1 MKYTINN
8 QGFNTKAELKA
19 YYRQIFES
27 YKRQEILSRE
37 DHIAIFH
44 LLRWHPKY
52 EEKTSKSIKHIK
64 VDVKEH
70 RGYYTNN
77 AFWLVHHD
85 NTETSFSYPTCVN
98 AIKPNKTQKDGI

>member
-1 MKYTINN
+1 MEYIINN
-8 QGFNTKAELKA
+8 IGFNTKVEIKA

-27 YKRQEILSRE
+27 YKRGEILSRE

-52 EEKTSKSIKHIK
+52 EEKAAKPIKHIK

-70 RGYYTNN
+70 EGFWTNN

-85 NTETSFSYPTCVN
+85 DTETSFSYPTCVT
-98 AIKPNKTQKDGI
+98 AIKPHKITSDVI

>member
-8 QGFNTKAELKA
+8 QGFNTKVEIKA

-44 LLRWHPKY
+44 LLKWHPKY

-64 VDVKEH
+64 VDWKE
-70 RGYYTNN
+70 YNNN

-85 NTETSFSYPTCVN
+85 GTQTSFSYPTCVT
-98 AIKPNKTQKDGI
+98 AIKTNKYLATHES